1 MAPGSNIVFLTGAN
15 MAGKST
21 FMKSLG
27 IALFLAMRVFRCG

>member
-1 MAPGSNIVFLTGAN
+1 

-27 IALFLAMRVFRCG
+27 IGLYLAHMGFPLAADNLIFL